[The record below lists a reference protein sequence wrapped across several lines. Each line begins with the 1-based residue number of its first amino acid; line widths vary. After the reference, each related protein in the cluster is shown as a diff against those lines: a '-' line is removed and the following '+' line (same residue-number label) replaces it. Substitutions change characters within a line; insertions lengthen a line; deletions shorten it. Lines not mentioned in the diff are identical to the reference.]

1 MRLHPI
7 GIVRSPVLEPIQEGW
22 GQVISTL
29 ELDPALA
36 PGLDGV
42 EEFTHVGVVFLMHLA
57 RFRPEDLV
65 RRPLGRSD
73 LRAVGIFAQRAACRP
88 NRVGF
93 SVVRVVTRSGPRLT
107 VCGLDAV
114 DGTPVLDVKPHVPAF
129 DVGRG
134 ARYPSWVDAI
144 MARYF

>member
-65 RRPLGRSD
+65 RRPRGRSD
-73 LRAVGIFAQRAACRP
+73 LPAVGIFAQRAACRP

>member
-1 MRLHPI
+1 VRLHPI
-7 GIVRSPVLEPIQEGW
+7 GVVRSPVVEPIQEGW
-22 GQVISTL
+22 GKVISTL

-65 RRPLGRSD
+65 RRPRGRGD
-73 LRAVGIFAQRAACRP
+73 LPAVGIFAQRAACRP

-93 SVVRVVTRSGPRLT
+93 SVVQVLSRSGPQLT

-114 DGTPVLDVKPHVPAF
+114 DGSPVLDVKPHVPAF
-129 DVGRG
+129 DVGWR
-134 ARYPSWVDAI
+134 ARTPAWIDAI

>member
-1 MRLHPI
+1 M
-7 GIVRSPVLEPIQEGW
+7 LEPLEEGW
-22 GQVISTL
+22 GKVLSTL

-42 EEFTHVGVVFLMHLA
+42 EEFTHVGVLFWLHLA
-57 RFRPEDLV
+57 RFRQKDLI
-65 RRPLGRSD
+65 RRPRGRSD
-73 LRAVGIFAQRAACRP
+73 LPAVGIFAQRAACRP

-93 SVVRVVTRSGPRLT
+93 SVVQVVTRSGHRLT

-114 DGTPVLDVKPHVPAF
+114 DGTPVLDGKPHVPAF

>member
-7 GIVRSPVLEPIQEGW
+7 GIVRGPVEPIEEGW
-22 GQVISTL
+22 GQVISIL
-29 ELDPALA
+29 DLDPSLA

-57 RFRPEDLV
+57 RFRPSDLV
-65 RRPLGRSD
+65 RRPRGRSD
-73 LRAVGIFAQRAACRP
+73 LQPVGIFAQRASCRP

-93 SVVRVVTRSGPRLT
+93 SVVQVVTRTGPQLT
-107 VCGLDAV
+107 VRGLDAV

-129 DVGRG
+129 DVGTG
-134 ARYPSWVDAI
+134 ARYPALVDAI

>member
-7 GIVRSPVLEPIQEGW
+7 GVVRSPVVEPMQEGW

-42 EEFTHVGVVFLMHLA
+42 EEFTHVGVVFLMHLV
-57 RFRPEDLV
+57 RFRPVDLV
-65 RRPLGRSD
+65 RRPRGRSD
-73 LRAVGIFAQRAACRP
+73 LPPVGIFAQRAACRP

-93 SVVRVVTRSGPRLT
+93 SVVQIVNRSGARLT
-107 VCGLDAV
+107 VRGLDAV
-114 DGTPVLDVKPHVPAF
+114 DGTPVLDVKPHLPAF

-134 ARYPSWVDAI
+134 ARHPPWVDTI
-144 MARYF
+144 MERYF

>member
-7 GIVRSPVLEPIQEGW
+7 GIVRSPVLEPLEEGW
-22 GQVISTL
+22 GKVLSTL

-42 EEFTHVGVVFLMHLA
+42 EEFTHVGVLFWLHLA
-57 RFRPEDLV
+57 RFRQKDLI
-65 RRPLGRSD
+65 RRPRGRGD
-73 LRAVGIFAQRAACRP
+73 LPAVGIFAQRAACRP
-88 NRVGF
+88 NRIGF
-93 SVVRVVTRSGPRLT
+93 SVVQVVSHSGPRLT

-114 DGTPVLDVKPHVPAF
+114 DGSPVLDVKPHVPAF

-134 ARYPSWVDAI
+134 ARWPSWVDVI
-144 MARYF
+144 LARYF

>member
-7 GIVRSPVLEPIQEGW
+7 GVVRSPVLEPLEEGW
-22 GQVISTL
+22 GKVLSTL

-42 EEFTHVGVVFLMHLA
+42 EEFTHVGVLFWLHLA
-57 RFRPEDLV
+57 RFRQKDLI
-65 RRPLGRSD
+65 RRPRGRGD
-73 LRAVGIFAQRAACRP
+73 LPAVGIFAQRAACRP

-93 SVVRVVTRSGPRLT
+93 SVVQVVTRTGHRLT

-114 DGTPVLDVKPHVPAF
+114 DGSPVLDVKPHVPAF

-134 ARYPSWVDAI
+134 ARWPSWVDVI
-144 MARYF
+144 LARYF

>member
-1 MRLHPI
+1 M
-7 GIVRSPVLEPIQEGW
+7 
-22 GQVISTL
+22 
-29 ELDPALA
+29 
-36 PGLDGV
+36 
-42 EEFTHVGVVFLMHLA
+42 GVVFLMHLA

-65 RRPLGRSD
+65 RRPRGRSD
-73 LRAVGIFAQRAACRP
+73 LPAVGIFAQRAACRP

-93 SVVRVVTRSGPRLT
+93 SVVQVVTRSGPRLT

>member
-1 MRLHPI
+1 VRLHPI
-7 GIVRSPVLEPIQEGW
+7 GVVRSPVLEPLEEGW
-22 GQVISTL
+22 GKVLSTL

-42 EEFTHVGVVFLMHLA
+42 EEFTHVGVLFWLHLA
-57 RFRPEDLV
+57 RFRQKDLI
-65 RRPLGRSD
+65 RRPRGRGD
-73 LRAVGIFAQRAACRP
+73 LPAVGIFAQRAACRP

-93 SVVRVVTRSGPRLT
+93 SVVQVVTRSGHRLT